1 MPSAKLN
8 PDLGRRTANFATA
21 SPEESRGKF
30 TGAYNPPTLRNMTE
44 SKVGD
49 LSS

>member
-1 MPSAKLN
+1 MRSTKSN

-44 SKVGD
+44 NKNW
-49 LSS
+49 